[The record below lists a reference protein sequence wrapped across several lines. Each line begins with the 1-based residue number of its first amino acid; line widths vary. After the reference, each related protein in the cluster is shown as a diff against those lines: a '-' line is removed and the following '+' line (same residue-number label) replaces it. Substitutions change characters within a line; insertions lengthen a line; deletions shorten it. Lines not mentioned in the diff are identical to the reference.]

1 MNGEQNLEKVL
12 FGQQGAYGWNK
23 RTGIL
28 GEIFEKLE
36 AIEAQNKELL
46 EWKKRLMSLPAK
58 IVYFLLA
65 ALSVGTFILNVMK

>member
-1 MNGEQNLEKVL
+1 MEKVL

-23 RTGIL
+23 ETGIL

-36 AIEAQNKELL
+36 ILEAQNKELL

-58 IVYFLLA
+58 LIYFALA
-65 ALSVGTFILNVMK
+65 ALSAATFILNVLR